1 MVCRLLKSLE
11 SACDE
16 DRNRILNG
24 PGHGVRGGRRSPLVG
39 GGLRAQASRTL
50 SYSTDLRAA
59 EVIEASPLRSVQA
72 DSAAPGV
79 PEQGWSGKLIQD
91 WAVQGL
97 DESQRRRPQWRGER
111 KAVLVRVPVAL
122 ADDLARSAALERRS
136 VSEHVTILLTQVM
149 QGRDET

>member
-1 MVCRLLKSLE
+1 MVDQREHRERHARHHDRDEREHVREPQEFIGAVPGQAGDPAGRDLDRGE
-11 SACDE
+11 SAE
-16 DRNRILNG
+16 DL
-24 PGHGVRGGRRSPLVG
+24 
-39 GGLRAQASRTL
+39 SRL
-50 SYSTDLRAA
+50 I
-59 EVIEASPLRSVQA
+59 VP
-72 DSAAPGV
+72 APGV

-149 QGRDET
+149 QGQDGT